1 MIYLYLGLIMKDI
14 QIFGLSFNNKNSP
27 IHLFRQDI
35 QLILSV
41 SNGRTSKSEES
52 HFKSDEGEIVTAI
65 ESILWRNDR
74 KKRSQSSLIKTSST
88 SSGESKME
96 ESKKVDTNIS
106 SLPSAPDKDSKKIA
120 SNLFR

>member
-1 MIYLYLGLIMKDI
+1 M
-14 QIFGLSFNNKNSP
+14 
-27 IHLFRQDI
+27 
-35 QLILSV
+35 